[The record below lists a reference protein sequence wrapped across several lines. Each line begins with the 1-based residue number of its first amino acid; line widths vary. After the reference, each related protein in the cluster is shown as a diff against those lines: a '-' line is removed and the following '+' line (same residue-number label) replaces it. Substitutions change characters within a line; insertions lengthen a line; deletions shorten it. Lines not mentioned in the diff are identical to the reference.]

1 MTRALKYDNGEKPG
15 SYLLAI
21 RADKTVLNPGD
32 TFILEH
38 YITGYGKGTGL
49 KMVHYPS
56 SDIYDFENSFVEWNL
71 TPPDK
76 NGKMTWGAVKT
87 PLQPIG
93 TTLFHGDYVSADW
106 DESSAFVDLK
116 QNDNRASMIIS
127 EQNLGGKS
135 PYQYTFKLKNDAPP
149 GIHKLHFYM
158 TYFNGDSWQCSATE
172 VEFRINNS
180 FEKNNTLLSSLAFL
194 ALVITIS
201 KDGIA
206 PTVDFISNAFKTVL
220 PDIISYFSGLFT

>member
-1 MTRALKYDNGEKPG
+1 MTKALKYQNSEKPG

-38 YITGYGKGTGL
+38 YITGYGKATGL

-71 TPPDK
+71 TPPDE

-87 PLQPIG
+87 QLQPIG
-93 TTLFHGDYVSADW
+93 TTLFHGDYESTDW
-106 DESSAFVDLK
+106 NESSAFVDLK
-116 QNDNRASMIIS
+116 QNDNRTSMIIS
-127 EQNLGGKS
+127 EQNFGGNS
-135 PYQYTFKLKNDAPP
+135 PYQYTFKLRHDAPP

-158 TYFNGDSWQCSATE
+158 TYFNGESWQCSATE

-180 FEKNNTLLSSLAFL
+180 FEKNSNLLSSLAFL

-201 KDGIA
+201 KDGLG
-206 PTVDFISNAFKTVL
+206 PTFEFISNAFKMVL
-220 PDIISYFSGLFT
+220 PVIRPYVSWLFT